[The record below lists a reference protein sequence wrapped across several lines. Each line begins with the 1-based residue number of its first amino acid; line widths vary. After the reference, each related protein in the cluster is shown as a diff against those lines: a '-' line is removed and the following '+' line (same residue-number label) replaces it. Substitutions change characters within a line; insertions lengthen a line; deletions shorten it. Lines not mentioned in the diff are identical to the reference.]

1 MIRSL
6 FVISCIALGLSGCE
20 IISGLEPHAD
30 AEDLQILSDSTEYV
44 GRRSDP
50 KTVSLRLELT
60 YINRSKSKIY
70 LYGCGYPSF
79 QLERLVD
86 GIWEIRGGPKSCD
99 LLKRDSEVVLAGERR
114 VFEVREGS
122 SDRTGGWNWGRED
135 ISGTY
140 RVAVGAYLKF
150 DYDRQEWNKLVPET
164 GLYSNTFEVED
175 RCVISWGGC

>member
-6 FVISCIALGLSGCE
+6 FVISCIALVLSGCE
-20 IISGLEPHAD
+20 IVSGLEPHAD
-30 AEDLQILSDSTEYV
+30 ADELQILSDSTEYV

-50 KTVSLRLELT
+50 KTVSLRLEVT

-70 LYGCGYPSF
+70 LSGCGYPSF
-79 QLERLVD
+79 QLEKRVD
-86 GIWEIRGGPKSCD
+86 GDWEIRGNSKSCD

-114 VFEVREGS
+114 VFEVREGF
-122 SDRTGGWNWGRED
+122 SDGTGRWNWARED

-140 RVAVGAYLKF
+140 RIAVRAYLKF
-150 DYDRQEWNKLVPET
+150 DYGRQQWNKLVPET
-164 GLYSNTFEVED
+164 GLYSNSFEVED